1 MYALVT
7 GASSGIGVEIA
18 KLLAKRQYNLILVAR
33 RKKRLVRLKAQ
44 LKSKYNISVKVIECD
59 LSKEENCYQLC
70 KEIKDLDVSVLVNN
84 AGFGKV
90 GHFDTIPLE
99 DEIDMIHTNIVAP
112 HILTKWFVKEK
123 DSGNIL
129 NVASMAG
136 FQPGPV
142 MAAYGATKA
151 YLLNLSIAV
160 NYELEKS
167 NKNIHVTTLCPG
179 PVDTEFNKVADADF
193 NLQSISAKQCARE
206 ALSGLF
212 QKKELVIPGKAMK
225 LLRIGSKIA
234 PLRIILPME
243 YRIQGKKTRNTR
255 L

>member
-7 GASSGIGVEIA
+7 GASSGIGLEIA
-18 KLLAKRQYNLILVAR
+18 KLLAKKHYNLILAAR
-33 RKKRLVRLKAQ
+33 RKKRLLYLKKQ
-44 LKSKYNISVKVIECD
+44 LESKYNISVKVIECD
-59 LSKEENCYQLC
+59 LSKEESCYQLC
-70 KEIKDLDVSVLVNN
+70 DEIKELDVTVLVNN

-179 PVDTEFNKVADADF
+179 PVDTEFSRTANVKFSLKGMQSRDVALYAIRCMF
-193 NLQSISAKQCARE
+193 RKKLVIVPGLQMKLAHAGERFVPDKILLRIAYH
-206 ALSGLF
+206 F
-212 QKKELVIPGKAMK
+212 QKKKEG
-225 LLRIGSKIA
+225 
-234 PLRIILPME
+234 
-243 YRIQGKKTRNTR
+243 
-255 L
+255 